1 MKKTVLAF
9 ALLIATASFA
19 QNFSGGIK
27 AGANFSNFTGGEF
40 DAVKKKAI
48 VKCWYLRK
56 APVSTVLTKAMIG
69 K

>member
-27 AGANFSNFTGGEF
+27 AGANFSNFTGGDF

-48 VKCWYLRK
+48 VGFHGGGFLNFSLVKTYPMK
-56 APVSTVLTKAMIG
+56 Q
-69 K
+69 